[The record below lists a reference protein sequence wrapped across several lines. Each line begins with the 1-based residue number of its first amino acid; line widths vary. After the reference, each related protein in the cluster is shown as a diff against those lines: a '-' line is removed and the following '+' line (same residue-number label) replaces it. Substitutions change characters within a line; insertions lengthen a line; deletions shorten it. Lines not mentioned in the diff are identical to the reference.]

1 MPQAGGLGPGD
12 QTFASQ
18 QLDRKRMAQK
28 HEETD
33 AEVVAQFEERAKI
46 RAVKVWICQDW
57 VSSEERSRRL
67 REIFGGTPELES
79 IPHQTPHHQASPEAS
94 Q

>member
-46 RAVKVWICQDW
+46 RFI
-57 VSSEERSRRL
+57 
-67 REIFGGTPELES
+67 REVCT
-79 IPHQTPHHQASPEAS
+79 
-94 Q
+94 